1 MEQAPRIVIV
11 GGGIAGLE
19 LATKLGDRLGR
30 AGKAQVTLVDRSLA
44 HAWKPILHAFAA
56 GTASPSQH
64 RISFLDHAR
73 RHHFRFWPGEMC
85 GLDRDARTVQL
96 APYLLPDGKAELPS
110 YALGYDVLVITAGSR
125 TNDRATPGV
134 AEHCIYIDDLRDA
147 ELLNRRLV
155 TELLCAI
162 AGRRAMN
169 LVVVGAGAT
178 GVELAAELSRSF
190 DIAVA
195 YDAEMVRSRLK
206 VTLVAHDPRILP
218 GLPDAIANLADL
230 RLRRAGVGIVIGA
243 AVTAIR
249 ERQVEL
255 ADGRRLGADII
266 VWAAGVKGP
275 EFAGGLNGLGVTP
288 TGQLL
293 VGPTLQTLADERIFA
308 LGDCAKLE
316 ASTAGRSLP
325 STAQVARQQAR
336 HLARQLPAWL
346 IGRAMRPFRYQD
358 RGLLVSLAGYDAVG
372 VVGHYGPLP
381 GHFIRGRL
389 AQLSYAMLYR
399 IHQIEVH
406 GLKRGALAWFADSV
420 NRLAFGPIRL
430 D

>member
-1 MEQAPRIVIV
+1 M
-11 GGGIAGLE
+11 
-19 LATKLGDRLGR
+19 
-30 AGKAQVTLVDRSLA
+30 
-44 HAWKPILHAFAA
+44 LHTFAA
-56 GTASPSQH
+56 GTANPGQH

-85 GLDRDARTVQL
+85 GLDREARTVKL
-96 APYLLPDGKAELPS
+96 GSFLLPDGKAELPPCT
-110 YALGYDVLVITAGSR
+110 LGYDVLVITAGNR
-125 TNDRATPGV
+125 TNDWATPGV
-134 AEHCIYIDDLRDA
+134 AEYCIYIDDLRDA

-155 TELLCAI
+155 SELLRAI
-162 AGRRAMN
+162 AERKAMN

-190 DIAVA
+190 DIASA
-195 YDAEMVRSRLK
+195 YGTEMVRSHLK
-206 VTLVAHDPRILP
+206 VTLVARDPRILP
-218 GLPDAIANLADL
+218 GLPDAIANAADL
-230 RLRRAGVGIVIGA
+230 RLRHADIDILTGA
-243 AVTAIR
+243 SVTAIHER
-249 ERQVEL
+249 EVEL
-255 ADGRRLGADII
+255 ADGRRLEADII

-275 EFAGGLNGLGVTP
+275 GFVGGLDGLGVTP

-308 LGDCAKLE
+308 LGDCARLE

-325 STAQVARQQAR
+325 STAQVAHQQAR

-346 IGRAMRPFRYQD
+346 IGRRMKPFRYRD
-358 RGLLVSLAGYDAVG
+358 RGLLVSIAGYDAVG

-389 AQLSYAMLYR
+389 AQLSYAMLHR
-399 IHQIEVH
+399 LHQIELH
-406 GLKRGALAWFADSV
+406 GLRRGAMAWFADSV

>member
-19 LATKLGDRLGR
+19 LATKLGDQLGR
-30 AGKAQVTLVDRSLA
+30 AGEAEVRLVDRSPA
-44 HAWKPILHAFAA
+44 HAWKPMLHAFAA
-56 GTASPSQH
+56 GTANPSQH

-85 GLDRDARTVQL
+85 GLDRTARTVQL
-96 APYLLPDGKAELPS
+96 APFLLPDGKAELPPCT
-110 YALGYDVLVITAGSR
+110 LGYDVLVITAGSR
-125 TNDRATPGV
+125 TNDWATPGV
-134 AEHCIYIDDLRDA
+134 AQHCIYIDDLRDA

-155 TELLCAI
+155 TELLRAI
-162 AGRRAMN
+162 AERKAMN

-190 DIAVA
+190 DIASA
-195 YDAEMVRSRLK
+195 YGTEMVRSRLK
-206 VTLVAHDPRILP
+206 VTLVAREPRILP
-218 GLPDAIANLADL
+218 GLPEAIANATDL
-230 RLRRAGVGIVIGA
+230 RLREAGVEILTGA
-243 AVTAIR
+243 AVTAIH
-249 ERQVEL
+249 ERAVEL
-255 ADGRRLGADII
+255 ADGRRLEADII

-275 EFAGGLNGLGVTP
+275 GFAGGLDGLGVTP

-308 LGDCAKLE
+308 LGDCARFDPSSAGG
-316 ASTAGRSLP
+316 AS
-325 STAQVARQQAR
+325 STAQVARQQAQ

-346 IGRAMRPFRYQD
+346 IGRAMRPFRYRD
-358 RGLLVSLAGYDAVG
+358 RGLLVSLSGYDAFG
-372 VVGHYGPLP
+372 VVGRYGPLP
-381 GHFIRGRL
+381 GHLIRGRL
-389 AQLSYAMLYR
+389 ARLSYAMLYR
-399 IHQIEVH
+399 LHQIEVH
-406 GLKRGALAWFADSV
+406 GVWRGALAWFADSV